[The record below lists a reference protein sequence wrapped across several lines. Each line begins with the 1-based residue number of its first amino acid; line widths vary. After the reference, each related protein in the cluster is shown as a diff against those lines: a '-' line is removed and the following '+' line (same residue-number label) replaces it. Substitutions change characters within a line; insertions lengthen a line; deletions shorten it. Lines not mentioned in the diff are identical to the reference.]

1 MKYLVK
7 VNGKQ
12 MEVEIEVMGAGS
24 AVPAAAP
31 VAAAVAAAP
40 APQAP
45 AAEPVAGV
53 PNLKVECP
61 APGSVFKIQVSVG
74 QSVAEGE
81 VLVVLEAMKM
91 EIDIVAPRA
100 GTVKQILV
108 SQGTAVNT
116 GDILVVLS

>member
-12 MEVEIEVMGAGS
+12 MEVEIEAIGAGG
-24 AVPAAAP
+24 AVPTPAAPAAA
-31 VAAAVAAAP
+31 AAP
-40 APQAP
+40 AP

-53 PNLKVECP
+53 PNLKVESP
-61 APGSVFKIQVSVG
+61 MPGSVFKIEVAVG

-81 VLVVLEAMKM
+81 TLIILEAMKM
-91 EIDIVAPRA
+91 ENDIVAPRA

-116 GDILVVLS
+116 GDVLIVLS

>member
-12 MEVEIEVMGAGS
+12 MEVEVEVMGTGS
-24 AVPAAAP
+24 SPAPAVVQPAA
-31 VAAAVAAAP
+31 VQAAP
-40 APQAP
+40 
-45 AAEPVAGV
+45 EPVPTGV
-53 PNLKVECP
+53 PNLKIESP
-61 APGSVFKIQVSVG
+61 MPGSIFKVEVSVG

-81 VLVVLEAMKM
+81 TLIVLEAMKM
-91 EIDIVAPRA
+91 ENDIVAPRA

-116 GDILVVLS
+116 GDVMVVLS